1 MYIEVLCAG
10 CYLESAP
17 ILVNFYKIALAIS
30 FRIFHKALK
39 ARGLKHCKVFHLLY
53 RETNNIHVKCLKV
66 VSFASARVTSTR
78 YALN

>member
-39 ARGLKHCKVFHLLY
+39 ARGLKHCKVSHLLY
-53 RETNNIHVKCLKV
+53 EITN
-66 VSFASARVTSTR
+66 
-78 YALN
+78 